1 MVHAFQVWLLQV
13 DLGEVD
19 VRARLLWIEATGWVN
34 DFLVVRLESV
44 ACQEGVVFGLDLE
57 MVVVVQVIVVVV
69 D

>member
-44 ACQEGVVFGLDLE
+44 ACQEGVVLWLNLE